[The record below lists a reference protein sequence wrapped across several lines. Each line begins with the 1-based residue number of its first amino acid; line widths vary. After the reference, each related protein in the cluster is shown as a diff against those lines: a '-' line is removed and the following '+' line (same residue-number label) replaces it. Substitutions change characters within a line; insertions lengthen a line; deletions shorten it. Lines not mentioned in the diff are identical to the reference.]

1 MKPEELQR
9 LVEHLRSLPRETEWV
24 EFKHNKADPQDIGE
38 CISALANGAAL
49 HRQGQAFMLWGIAD
63 GSHDLLGT
71 TFRPRQTKVGNEEVE
86 NWLLRLLNPRIEVR
100 IHEGDLHG
108 RNVVLFEVQPA
119 SHQPV
124 SFSGT
129 EYIRVGSYKKKLKDF
144 PEKERSLWAIFSEK
158 PFESGAATGAITSDE
173 VLSLLDY
180 GGCFRMLGIPLP
192 ETRQGILERLISEKV
207 VVRQH
212 GDRFNITNVGAVL
225 FAADLRRFDRLA
237 RKAPRVIIYQGENKT
252 RTIKEHPDPSSDV
265 PRPGYA
271 VGFEALLAWIN
282 DQLPQNEEIG
292 QALRKKARIYPEVA
306 IRELVANA
314 LIHQDFNLTGTG
326 PMIELFE
333 TRMEITNPG
342 LPLVDPLRFIDEPPR
357 SRNETLAGLMRR
369 MNMCEERGS
378 GIKKVIAAVEEYQLP
393 APDFRI
399 TTQHTIAVMF
409 APRAFAD
416 MDRQERI
423 RACYQH
429 ACLWYVSGKRITN
442 SSLRDRL
449 GIEKKN
455 YPMASRILKD
465 TIEAGFI
472 RQASGTKKDA
482 TYVPFWA

>member
-63 GSHDLLGT
+63 GSHDLVGT

-86 NWLLRLLNPRIEVR
+86 NWLLRLLNPRIEIR

-108 RNVVLFEVQPA
+108 RHVVLFEVQPA
-119 SHQPV
+119 FHQPV
-124 SFSGT
+124 SFSGI

-158 PFESGAATGAITSDE
+158 PFESGAATAAVTSDE

-192 ETRQGILERLISEKV
+192 ETRQAILERLISEKA

-212 GDRFNITNVGAVL
+212 GDRFTITNVGAIL

-237 RKAPRVIIYQGENKT
+237 RKAPRVIIYKGENKT

-271 VGFEALLAWIN
+271 IGFEALLAWIN
-282 DQLPQNEEIG
+282 DQLPQSEEIG
-292 QALRKKARIYPEVA
+292 QAFRKKARIYPEVA

-326 PMIELFE
+326 PMIEFFE

-357 SRNETLAGLMRR
+357 SRNEALAGLMRR

-378 GIKKVIAAVEEYQLP
+378 GIKKVIAAIEEYQLP

-399 TTQHTIAVMF
+399 TTQHTIAAMF

-449 GIEKKN
+449 GIEKRN

-472 RQASGTKKDA
+472 RQASGIKKDA